1 MEIKVNTREA
11 ANILGISVRTVQQQA
26 ASGKLTATK
35 VNGRWIITLPADTET
50 DAPATITTDERI
62 RAAYNV
68 ATDSTPGTWVDLT
81 TIRPWIQDLP
91 RDEQDE
97 ALRRLERCPDVNLVP
112 ESNQKTLTPAR
123 REAAVEI
130 GLQDKHLIWIGA

>member
-1 MEIKVNTREA
+1 MEIQINTREA
-11 ANILGISVRTVQQQA
+11 ATKLGISVRTVQQWA
-26 ASGKLTATK
+26 ANGKLQATK

-50 DAPATITTDERI
+50 ETTTITTDERI

-68 ATDSTPGTWVDLT
+68 VTDFTPGTWVDLT
-81 TIRPWIQDLP
+81 SIRLYVQDLP
-91 RDEQDE
+91 REEQDA

-123 REAAVEI
+123 RTAAVEI
-130 GLQDKHLIWIGA
+130 GFQDKHLIWIGA